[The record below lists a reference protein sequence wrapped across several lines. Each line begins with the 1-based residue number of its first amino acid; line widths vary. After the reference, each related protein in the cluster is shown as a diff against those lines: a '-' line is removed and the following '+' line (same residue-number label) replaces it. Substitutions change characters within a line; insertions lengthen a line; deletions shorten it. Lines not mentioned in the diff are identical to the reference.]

1 MGVDLEDNLLSF
13 GMAVF
18 TASISSSDIAGNT
31 MHVLTYYRYS
41 Q

>member
-18 TASISSSDIAGNT
+18 TSISSSDIAGNT